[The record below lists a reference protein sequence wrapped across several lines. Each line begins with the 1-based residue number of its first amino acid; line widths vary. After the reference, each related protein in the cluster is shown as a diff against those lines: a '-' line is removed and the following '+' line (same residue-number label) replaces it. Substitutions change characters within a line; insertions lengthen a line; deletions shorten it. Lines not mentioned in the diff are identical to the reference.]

1 MLYAHDTGVFPE
13 ASWNLLKKEGRFDL
27 LSLDCTACLG
37 LGGDWVDGHM
47 SFGTNVKI
55 TERMKSEGLIDDKTV
70 IVLNHFSHNG
80 GQTYDEML
88 EAAKKQGFIVAYD
101 GLEIEF

>member
-1 MLYAHDTGVFPE
+1 MI
-13 ASWNLLKKEGRFDL
+13 
-27 LSLDCTACLG
+27 SLDCTGCLA

-47 SFGTNVKI
+47 SFGTNQKVV
-55 TERMKSEGLIDDKTV
+55 ERMKREGMIDRKTV

-80 GQTYDEML
+80 GQTYDEM
-88 EAAKKQGFIVAYD
+88 KKAVKKYGMIVSYD